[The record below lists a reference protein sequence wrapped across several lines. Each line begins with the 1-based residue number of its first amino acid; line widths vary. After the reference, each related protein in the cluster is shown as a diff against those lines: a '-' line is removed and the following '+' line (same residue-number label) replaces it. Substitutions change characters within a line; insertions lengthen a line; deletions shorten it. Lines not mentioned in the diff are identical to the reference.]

1 MNITSEAVHITF
13 EQHTPEPIGDHRI
26 FAVLVPFVERGG
38 ELYLLYET
46 RSRKM
51 KTQPGETCFPGGH
64 VEPGEEPV
72 DCAVRETCEEIG
84 IHPGQVHVAGP
95 ADYLIGKADF
105 TLFPFVATVDP
116 DAVEHMTLQRDE
128 VDEVFL
134 VKVSDL
140 AKVKPE
146 VYIERM
152 KAVIPEDFPYER
164 VGISENYRWRIG
176 QNKVLV
182 YEVNGRIIWGMTAMI
197 TNQVLAEMGLT
208 DRVK

>member
-1 MNITSEAVHITF
+1 M
-13 EQHTPEPIGDHRI
+13 
-26 FAVLVPFVERGG
+26 
-38 ELYLLYET
+38 
-46 RSRKM
+46 
-51 KTQPGETCFPGGH
+51 
-64 VEPGEEPV
+64 
-72 DCAVRETCEEIG
+72 
-84 IHPGQVHVAGP
+84 
-95 ADYLIGKADF
+95 
-105 TLFPFVATVDP
+105 
-116 DAVEHMTLQRDE
+116 
-128 VDEVFL
+128 
-134 VKVSDL
+134 
-140 AKVKPE
+140 KPE

>member
-1 MNITSEAVHITF
+1 MNITSEAVHVTF

-51 KTQPGETCFPGGH
+51 KTQPG
-64 VEPGEEPV
+64 
-72 DCAVRETCEEIG
+72 ETCEEIG

-208 DRVK
+208 ERVK